1 MKRLLPLIAATAL
14 VLAACGDDDDS
25 ASATVPSATGTEAG
39 STTVTVVQV
48 EGLGSVLADATGKV
62 LYANDEE
69 AADSSVLCDKSC
81 ADEWPPLTIASGTP
95 TGPSSVTGLAV
106 ADRPDGTSQVTYN
119 GRRLYT
125 FVDDDAPG
133 KATGD
138 GDSDAFD
145 GQQFSWHAVTV
156 GMAGASGGA
165 TTTPG
170 ATQPSVTTASTG
182 Y

>member
-1 MKRLLPLIAATAL
+1 MKRLLTLVGAASL
-14 VLAACGDDDDS
+14 VLAACGDDDDN
-25 ASATVPSATGTEAG
+25 ASDAVATAGTAAG
-39 STTVTVVQV
+39 SATVTVVQV
-48 EGLGSVLADATGKV
+48 EGLGSVLADANGMV

-69 AADSSVLCDKSC
+69 AADASVLCDKSC
-81 ADEWPPLTIASGTP
+81 ADEWPPLTTGSGTP
-95 TGPSSVTGLAV
+95 SAEGVTGLGV

-125 FVDDDAPG
+125 FVEDAPG

-138 GDSDAFD
+138 GESDAFD

-156 GMAGASGGA
+156 DMAGAGGGA
-165 TTTPG
+165 TTTPS
-170 ATQPSVTTASTG
+170 ATQPSATTASTG

>member
-1 MKRLLPLIAATAL
+1 VA
-14 VLAACGDDDDS
+14 
-25 ASATVPSATGTEAG
+25 
-39 STTVTVVQV
+39 
-48 EGLGSVLADATGKV
+48 GLG
-62 LYANDEE
+62 
-69 AADSSVLCDKSC
+69 
-81 ADEWPPLTIASGTP
+81 
-95 TGPSSVTGLAV
+95 V

-156 GMAGASGGA
+156 GMAAPTGGA
-165 TTTPG
+165 TSTPG
-170 ATQPSVTTASTG
+170 AIEPSGTTASTG

>member
-1 MKRLLPLIAATAL
+1 MKRLLTLIGAASL
-14 VLAACGDDDDS
+14 VLAACGDDDDNAADTV
-25 ASATVPSATGTEAG
+25 ASADNTAAGTAAG
-39 STTVTVVQV
+39 SATVTVVQV
-48 EGLGSVLADATGKV
+48 EGLGSVLADANGMV

-69 AADSSVLCDKSC
+69 VADASVLCDKSC
-81 ADEWPPLTIASGTP
+81 ADEWPPLTTGSGTP
-95 TGPSSVTGLAV
+95 TGEAGVTGLGV

-125 FVDDDAPG
+125 FVDDEAPG

-156 GMAGASGGA
+156 GMAAP
-165 TTTPG
+165 TG
-170 ATQPSVTTASTG
+170 ATQPSGTTASTG

>member
-1 MKRLLPLIAATAL
+1 MKRLLPLIAAGAL

-25 ASATVPSATGTEAG
+25 ASATVPGVASTAAG
-39 STTVTVVQV
+39 SATVTVVQV
-48 EGLGSVLADATGKV
+48 EGLGSVLANADGMV

-81 ADEWPPLTIASGTP
+81 ADEWPPLTTDAATP
-95 TGPSSVTGLAV
+95 TGEGVTGLAV

-119 GRRLYT
+119 GHRLYT

-156 GMAGASGGA
+156 DMAGASGGA

-170 ATQPSVTTASTG
+170 ATQPPATTASTG